1 MGLIAKPVGYFH
13 RSIWITE
20 LGKSITAARRFFDL
34 FEREPAIDNCSTQGK
49 EISNFN
55 GNIKF
60 DLVQFRYP
68 TRPEVVVLNKFK
80 LNINPGQCIGL
91 VVNNSVESRRLYNS
105 LSVSIM
111 SAEDAWIANFSDV
124 SHEQT
129 ISKIGLVSQ
138 EPTLFDM
145 TVQEN
150 IAYGDHGRKI
160 PMVEIIEAAKK
171 ANIHDFIQLLP
182 QVSALH
188 CLLKSCNGTDL
199 RTDAFFN
206 KQLSCMQ
213 VLSWIKL
220 TSIVAKCKDQ
230 IHFRRV
236 G

>member
-1 MGLIAKPVGYFH
+1 
-13 RSIWITE
+13 ITE

-49 EISNFN
+49 EIYID
-55 GNIKF
+55 GHDIK
-60 DLVQFRYP
+60 
-68 TRPEVVVLNKFK
+68 K
-80 LNINPGQCIGL
+80 LNLQWL
-91 VVNNSVESRRLYNS
+91 R
-105 LSVSIM
+105 
-111 SAEDAWIANFSDV
+111 
-124 SHEQT
+124 
-129 ISKIGLVSQ
+129 SKIGLVSQ

-220 TSIVAKCKDQ
+220 T
-230 IHFRRV
+230 
-236 G
+236 